1 MLTGKNFFN
10 LKNVFN
16 SSSKDIFRNSLFN
29 AQAYNILQVNRVME
43 KLTKERRESIEKRHQ
58 EMINEIEEKPNNPA
72 DEEDNS
78 NQNKSWVKRI
88 QEDKSHEEMTA
99 RFKQTIAA
107 LDVPGGPL
115 SKENFEKHKNDFD
128 EKIWKEIAYVKPEKK
143 KVIYRNMELEVNA
156 KFKIDKV
163 QPSGKDVLRTGIIGY
178 KMGMT
183 GVWDK
188 YGIYYPLTV
197 IKIDRCQVVQIKT
210 KDKEGYYAM
219 QLGIGEKRLKKTT
232 KSLTGHF
239 VKANVPPKKS
249 LKEFKVSPENLLPLG
264 YMIGAK
270 HFVAGQFV
278 DVRAKSKGKGTQG
291 VMQRWNFSGGFA
303 SHGCSLKHRAPV
315 KYI

>member
-10 LKNVFN
+10 LKNIFK
-16 SSSKDIFRNSLFN
+16 SSCKEIFKNSLFN

-43 KLTKERRESIEKRHQ
+43 KLTKERRESIAKRNQ
-58 EMINEIEEKPNNPA
+58 EIINELEGNPNEPIEE
-72 DEEDNS
+72 ENS
-78 NQNKSWVKRI
+78 DQRKSWLKRI
-88 QEDKSHEEMTA
+88 QEDKSHEEMMD
-99 RFKQTIAA
+99 RFKKTVAA

-115 SKENFEKHKNDFD
+115 SKENYDKHKNDFD
-128 EKIWKEIAYVKPEKK
+128 EKIWKKIAYNKPEKK

-156 KFKIDKV
+156 NFKIDKV
-163 QPSGKDVLRTGIIGY
+163 QPYGKEILRTGVIGY

-197 IKIDRCQVVQIKT
+197 IKVDRCQVVQIKT
-210 KDKEGYYAM
+210 KDKEGYYAI

-239 VKANVPPKKS
+239 VKANVPPKKNI
-249 LKEFKVSPENLLPLG
+249 KEFKVSPENLLPLG

-270 HFVAGQFV
+270 HFVAGQYV